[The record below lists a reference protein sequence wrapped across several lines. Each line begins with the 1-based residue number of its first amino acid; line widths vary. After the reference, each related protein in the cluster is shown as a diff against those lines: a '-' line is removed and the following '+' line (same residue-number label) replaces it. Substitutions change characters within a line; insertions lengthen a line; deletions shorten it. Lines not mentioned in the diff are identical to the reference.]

1 MKERSL
7 NELRQVKDTVY
18 KHPYKSDNKQSV
30 KDLILE
36 HYADTEDVLFADG
49 LDDAIIGF
57 EPNLWKVVYSRTK
70 VIDIFIERDGM
81 TAEEAEEFAEYN
93 TFAAMVGEKTP
104 LWIEDFDWGGHV

>member
-1 MKERSL
+1 MKERDL
-7 NELRQVKDTVY
+7 NEIRQVKD
-18 KHPYKSDNKQSV
+18 
-30 KDLILE
+30 LIIE

-81 TAEEAEEFAEYN
+81 TAQEAEEFAEYN
-93 TFAAMVGEKTP
+93 TFAAMVGAKTP
-104 LWIEDFDWGGHV
+104 LWVEDFLWNY